1 MTGRQPP
8 GESAATR
15 HGRVSP
21 TFTMLAAATLVVLTA
36 CAAAVT
42 VWKMHEQVDRDA
54 RANLGQLAL
63 VIADQTSRSFQSVE
77 TVLRE
82 IVERVSEDGLN
93 ISNGPRAGLGSE
105 AVHEFLVDQARHL
118 PQIGNLILINA
129 AGALINHSR
138 GWPARS
144 LLLGDSE
151 QFHHLRDHDDE
162 ALFISEPV
170 RNMVDGTWAIYLAR
184 RINGP
189 HDEFLGVAE
198 AAVLLDH
205 FVEFYR
211 TVDTGEGSAIALWRR
226 DGTLLARHPMVESQI
241 GRLIGPQPLFGE
253 MEKYVDRGG
262 FWTLSPVDGVPRYV
276 AFRAVRGFPLLVAT
290 SLTVDVALGQ
300 WRRDAAILLVGAL
313 GAVSGV
319 LMLLRTLTGQ
329 IRRIRR
335 SEDLL
340 AVQNLKLARSE
351 QLLLEAQRIG
361 KVGHWVSD
369 AAGVAVWSPQLFEIA
384 GLPQMPDVPFE
395 TMVLLVHPED
405 IERFRRVREEA
416 LARRTKMIHEHR
428 WIRPDG
434 QYRWVRLEADP
445 RFDAEGEFL
454 GMFGVVQDVTAA
466 ELAKSFVDQW
476 VADLERAQDR
486 LEAQKQEL
494 IATTGDLRAA
504 RDAAESASRA
514 KTEFLAMM
522 SHEIRTP
529 MTGMMLMIGML
540 CDTPLNE
547 EQQHFAAVARESA
560 HDLLGVVNN
569 ILDFSKLEAG
579 KLITESIGFSLQHV
593 IEGVALLV
601 GPKARGEDLRLDIS
615 LSNDMPAWLSGDP
628 NRIRQILLNLTG
640 NAVKFTERGSIH
652 ITAAHHALAGDLI
665 ELRFEVIDSGIGI
678 SKGVQDRLFTPFTQA
693 DTSVSRKYGGTGLG
707 LAICKQLCLAM
718 GGTIGVNSV
727 LGHGSR
733 FWFTVQCKRGEAPT
747 VSAPPLQPAS
757 AEAERALSI
766 LVADDNPMIRT
777 LTSTL
782 LSKRGHRAELV
793 CSGREAV
800 AAVRGKSYDM
810 VVMDLQM
817 PEMDGLSAA
826 KAIRALTGPERHVPI
841 IALTGNAIVGQR
853 EICLAAGMNDYLP
866 KPFEPA
872 DFYAAIARCAA
883 LDARPFAT
891 LATGVTPCARST
903 HPPSS
908 PGS

>member
-1 MTGRQPP
+1 MD
-8 GESAATR
+8 ESAATR
-15 HGRVSP
+15 RGRMSP
-21 TFTMLAAATLVVLTA
+21 LVTMAAAATLVVLTVF
-36 CAAAVT
+36 AAAMT

-54 RANLGQLAL
+54 RANLGKLAL

-77 TVLRE
+77 TILRE
-82 IVERVSEDGLN
+82 IVERVSVDGLN

-105 AVHEFLVDQARHL
+105 GVHEFLADQARHL
-118 PQIGNLILINA
+118 PQISNLILINA
-129 AGALINHSR
+129 DGALINHSR
-138 GWPARS
+138 GWPAPP
-144 LLLGDSE
+144 LMLGESE
-151 QFHHLRDHDDE
+151 QFRHLRDHNDE
-162 ALFISEPV
+162 ALFISEPI
-170 RNMVDGTWAIYLAR
+170 RNMVDGCWAIYLAR
-184 RINGP
+184 RLSGP
-189 HDEFLGVAE
+189 HSEFLGVAE
-198 AAVLLDH
+198 AAIRLQH
-205 FVEFYR
+205 FEQFYQAIAP
-211 TVDTGEGSAIALWRR
+211 GEGGSIALLRR
-226 DGTLLARHPMVESQI
+226 DGILLARQPPIENKI
-241 GRLIGPQPLFGE
+241 GHSIGLRTMFQNLE
-253 MEKYVDRGG
+253 RYVDRGG
-262 FWTLSPVDGVPRYV
+262 FRKVGLLDGVPRYI
-276 AFRAVRGFPLLVAT
+276 AFGTVGNFPLVVAT
-290 SLTVDVALGQ
+290 SMTENFVLGS
-300 WRRDAAILLVGAL
+300 WRRDAMILLVGAT
-313 GAVSGV
+313 GAVTGV
-319 LMLLRTLTGQ
+319 LMLLLALTRQ
-329 IRRIRR
+329 IRRSRR

-361 KVGHWVSD
+361 KLGHWVSN

-384 GLPQMPDVPFE
+384 GLPQVPDVPFE

-405 IERFRRVREEA
+405 IARFRRVREEA
-416 LARRTKMIHEHR
+416 LACGTKMIHEHR

-434 QYRWVRLEADP
+434 QHRWVRLEADP

-466 ELAKSFVDQW
+466 KLAKSFLDQW
-476 VADLERAQDR
+476 VADLEKAQDR

-494 IATTGDLRAA
+494 IAATGDLRAA

-640 NAVKFTERGSIH
+640 NAVKFTERGSVH

-707 LAICKQLCLAM
+707 LAICKQLCLTM
-718 GGTIGVNSV
+718 GGTIGVDSV

-733 FWFTVQCKRGEAPT
+733 FWFTVQCKRGEAPI
-747 VSAPPLQPAS
+747 VSAPPLQPAF
-757 AEAERALSI
+757 AEAARALSI
-766 LVADDNPMIRT
+766 LVADDNPMIRM

-782 LSKRGHRAELV
+782 LSKRGHRAELA
-793 CSGREAV
+793 CSGKEAV
-800 AAVRGKSYDM
+800 AAVRGKSYDV

-872 DFYAAIARCAA
+872 DFYAAIDRCAA
-883 LDARPFAT
+883 LAARPFAT
-891 LATGVTPCARST
+891 SASSVTP
-903 HPPSS
+903 
-908 PGS
+908 